1 MNIIDFESLKG
12 GPLNILPYGEPG
24 CGKTRFGLSVG
35 EVLYTLFVDVD
46 NGLKTALT
54 VPPIWLKN
62 IVPVQF
68 TGFEDID
75 KIYKLLVHNNP
86 EELNK
91 AIYGLDKTKWK
102 ITKPFEAVVFDTWTE
117 VNWNVKE
124 YMRNNFLAKN
134 PNRGTFKKTDKLEFR
149 PNFEIQDWGTM
160 IDFNQ
165 MCIEAFRDLPITFVC
180 NMHEMFFEDKKGGRT
195 SGTPSINGKFAAEIG
210 KHFDIVGHMS
220 VNITGDYIMDTAMK
234 ARFQA
239 KTRIPLEKQIKNVT
253 YKGIL
258 DAMKK

>member
-1 MNIIDFESLKG
+1 MEAIDFKDLKS

-24 CGKTRFGLSVG
+24 CGKTRFGLSTG
-35 EVLYTLFVDVD
+35 EVLYTFYVDVD

-54 VPPIWLKN
+54 VPQTWLKN

-68 TGFEDID
+68 KDFRDID
-75 KIYKLLVHNNP
+75 KIYKLLDKNDPDEINTH
-86 EELNK
+86 L
-91 AIYGLDKTKWK
+91 YGDDKTKWK
-102 ITKPFEAVVFDTWTE
+102 VIKPFEAIVFDTWTE

-124 YMRNNFLAKN
+124 FMRDKLVTDSSR
-134 PNRGTFKKTDKLEFR
+134 PMFKKQTTLEFR

-165 MCIEAFRDLPITFVC
+165 MCVEAFRDLPITFIC
-180 NMHEMFFEDKKGGRT
+180 CMHEMFFEDKKGGRT

-220 VNITGDYIMDTAMK
+220 VNIMGEYIMDTAMK
-234 ARFQA
+234 SRFQA

-258 DAMKK
+258 DAMK